1 MANKLYTQYKYR
13 FEMIYVD
20 NVKNTSTKIKTECMR
35 SIIIDH
41 NYEENCMPII
51 YTTMR
56 LDKALTDDMIL
67 NVNKN
72 IIILALYRYDDL
84 TDSKDLIEIFRDRF
98 TYFIPSDVN
107 KNMNIDYEESNIDET
122 LNNTF
127 TEVTMGLMSINMIN
141 NNKRHVELNIKD
153 NSIFD
158 CVKYCTSH
166 MKNLIIEPFNF
177 DEKYPRIIMPAQ
189 NSINQ
194 TLKFLN
200 SYRVF
205 YYTPYR
211 YYQDFNFAYIISS
224 SGKEIPKE
232 KELYSS
238 VLIDI
243 RDIGEKDVFE
253 LGTVIDK
260 ENKTYVVPV
269 SYINC
274 NVYDNSIINKRMT
287 EIQGV
292 TSNGS
297 NNIILQNNADYSLN
311 KKTTMRLNNDNE
323 NMLYNIENKI
333 NGENVFLYFNKNDL
347 DTELFTINKK
357 ITVHHIPRYQHFN
370 GDYLLSRKRELYFR
384 EDTSFEMISM
394 INLHKI

>member
-141 NNKRHVELNIKD
+141 NNKRH
-153 NSIFD
+153 
-158 CVKYCTSH
+158 
-166 MKNLIIEPFNF
+166 
-177 DEKYPRIIMPAQ
+177 
-189 NSINQ
+189 
-194 TLKFLN
+194 
-200 SYRVF
+200 
-205 YYTPYR
+205 
-211 YYQDFNFAYIISS
+211 
-224 SGKEIPKE
+224 
-232 KELYSS
+232 
-238 VLIDI
+238 
-243 RDIGEKDVFE
+243 
-253 LGTVIDK
+253 
-260 ENKTYVVPV
+260 
-269 SYINC
+269 
-274 NVYDNSIINKRMT
+274 
-287 EIQGV
+287 
-292 TSNGS
+292 
-297 NNIILQNNADYSLN
+297 
-311 KKTTMRLNNDNE
+311 
-323 NMLYNIENKI
+323 
-333 NGENVFLYFNKNDL
+333 
-347 DTELFTINKK
+347 
-357 ITVHHIPRYQHFN
+357 
-370 GDYLLSRKRELYFR
+370 
-384 EDTSFEMISM
+384 
-394 INLHKI
+394 